1 MTIAALLKDF
11 NPDFCAVDTTFGLKN
26 DGKRNLNSL
35 KNQVIYNKLNVNI
48 T

>member
-1 MTIAALLKDF
+1 MTIAPLLKDF
-11 NPDFCAVDTTFGLKN
+11 NPDFCVVDTNALLKN

-35 KNQVIYNKLNVNI
+35 RNQVIYNKLNVNI